1 MRVIRLSWTE
11 FTAKEFSSELAR
23 TYFATGCIC
32 KLPGMMDVKVNVSN
46 HFMADAINKQVNES
60 THPSLPPNLFL
71 ICLEVCNLL

>member
-1 MRVIRLSWTE
+1 MLVIRLYWTE
-11 FTAKEFSSELAR
+11 FTAKELSSELAR

-60 THPSLPPNLFL
+60 KYLSKPPT
-71 ICLEVCNLL
+71 